1 MLYKIVPQ
9 TLLSGNKKTWPEK
22 LLEYKCFFFSLNAD
36 VFFFTQRKFFLF
48 FTRCK
53 SFFFPQNEHFFFL
66 VQIYVKNGLKM
77 KKNVDLVQGEEK
89 NQKLIYVTELME
101 DQSSLERHF
110 FFNQFNLNIKKKRGV
125 IRYVVTK

>member
-1 MLYKIVPQ
+1 MN
-9 TLLSGNKKTWPEK
+9 T
-22 LLEYKCFFFSLNAD
+22 
-36 VFFFTQRKFFLF
+36 
-48 FTRCK
+48 
-53 SFFFPQNEHFFFL
+53 FFFL